1 MRGALILAVALA
13 VGAAVALGLRE
24 AIDSTGVALAA
35 GIVVAWIAW
44 GELGDRLGPARGRDA
59 SEGPILLDPV
69 RRRRIISL
77 AAFALAAAFIIGDF
91 ALGDLETTDIR
102 EWGEGLGVWGPV
114 LLIAILAAA
123 MVFAPIPNPPFMIA
137 AGLIWGTVLGVVYAV
152 IGQLIGAAII
162 FWISRRFGRQLVPR
176 LVGERGAERIDVLAR
191 EMGPQLV
198 FWWRMMP
205 ISFDFAAYA
214 AGLTPMSFR
223 FFITLVA
230 LGSILPT
237 AVVVHFG
244 DSLTE
249 SWTARFVA
257 GGLIIVAITVP
268 ATVLYVRN
276 RHRLP
281 PPRELLRSLAE
292 WTS

>member
-1 MRGALILAVALA
+1 MREAVILAVALA
-13 VGAAVALGLRE
+13 AGAAVALGLR
-24 AIDSTGVALAA
+24 AAFDATGVALAA
-35 GIVVAWIAW
+35 GIVVAWSAW
-44 GELGDRLGPARGRDA
+44 GELGDRLGGTREEA
-59 SEGPILLDPV
+59 EGERPVLLDPV
-69 RRRRIISL
+69 RRRRVIG
-77 AAFALAAAFIIGDF
+77 AAALILAVVFVIGDF
-91 ALGDLETTDIR
+91 ALGGLETDDIR
-102 EWGEGLGVWGPV
+102 EWGEGLGWWGPV
-114 LLIAILAAA
+114 ILIAVLAAA

-152 IGQLIGAAII
+152 IGQVIGAAII
-162 FWISRRFGRQLVPR
+162 FWISRRFGRAFIPR
-176 LVGERGAERIDVLAR
+176 LVGERGAERVDMLAT
-191 EMGPQLV
+191 EIGPQLV

-223 FFITLVA
+223 FFITLVL
-230 LGSILPT
+230 LGSIVPT

-257 GGLIIVAITVP
+257 GGLIIVAIVTP
-268 ATVLYVRN
+268 ATILYLRY

-281 PPRELLRSLAE
+281 PPREMWRSLME
-292 WTS
+292 WAS